1 PLSSKEYNYLIA
13 SFLVTFAVIFITHFQ
28 HFIIVV
34 TTSAMFQFFII
45 LIIRNIKF
53 HLVSI
58 ISERF
63 RCIKFFRRYFF
74 SFWCNFFVTNH
85 FLILNWIFVFITWL
99 CVSFSYATVFYALT
113 CRISNNPYTN
123 QQCNDCT
130 YQPTYLFN
138 LCR

>member
-28 HFIIVV
+28 YFIIVV
-34 TTSAMFQFFII
+34 TTSATFQFFII

-53 HLVSI
+53 YFASI

-85 FLILNWIFVFITWL
+85 FLILNWINIFITWF
-99 CVSFSYATVFYALT
+99 CVSFSYATVLHT
-113 CRISNNPYTN
+113 NCSRISHNTYTN
-123 QQCNDCT
+123 
-130 YQPTYLFN
+130 
-138 LCR
+138 